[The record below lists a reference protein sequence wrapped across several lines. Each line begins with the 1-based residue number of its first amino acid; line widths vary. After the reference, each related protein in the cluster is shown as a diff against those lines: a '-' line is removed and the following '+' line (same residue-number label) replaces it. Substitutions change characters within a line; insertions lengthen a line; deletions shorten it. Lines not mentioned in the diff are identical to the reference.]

1 MKQRLFAFV
10 LAVTLTLLTGCGA
23 APQTA
28 PAQSAPAQSAAQS
41 AVQGAAQS
49 APTSGTPATG
59 GGAED
64 DAFSLEDLPAYDG
77 SPYIAVHDNVPYF
90 TEEELTEESYESYA
104 PLDDL
109 GRCGAAMAS
118 IGRDLMPTES
128 RGSIGQVKPTGWQTA
143 KYDFVDGKYL
153 YNRCHLIGF
162 QLTGENANECNLIT
176 GTRAMNVD
184 GMLPFE
190 NMVADYVKETDNHVL
205 YRVTPIFVG
214 SELVARGVLMEGK
227 SVEDGG
233 EGVEFC
239 VYAYNNQPG
248 VEIDYAT
255 GESSQAPAAET
266 GAAQTGAEMTY
277 VLNTS
282 SKKFHLPTCSG
293 IADIKPDNRA
303 DYTGTREDVVAAGYA
318 PCGRCKP

>member
-1 MKQRLFAFV
+1 MKTRFLPLL
-10 LAVTLTLLTGCGA
+10 LALMLLCGCA
-23 APQTA
+23 APEA
-28 PAQSAPAQSAAQS
+28 PAAPAPSSS
-41 AVQGAAQS
+41 AVSS
-49 APTSGTPATG
+49 ASQEGPFTLDNVPEYAGV
-59 GGAED
+59 
-64 DAFSLEDLPAYDG
+64 
-77 SPYIAVHDNVPYF
+77 PYVAVHDNEPYF
-90 TEEELTEESYESYA
+90 TSEDLTTDSYEFYA
-104 PLDDL
+104 PLDAYN
-109 GRCGAAMAS
+109 RCGVTMAC
-118 IGRDLMPTES
+118 IGPDLMPTEK
-128 RGSIGQVKPTGWQTA
+128 RESIGQVKPTGWQTA

-190 NMVADYVKETDNHVL
+190 NLVADYVKETDHHVL

-233 EGVEFC
+233 EGVEFF

-255 GESSQAPAAET
+255 GESSQASAAET
-266 GAAQTGAEMTY
+266 GAPQTGAEMTY
-277 VLNTS
+277 VLNTGS
-282 SKKFHLPTCSG
+282 QKFHLPTCAS